1 MVQHLRD
8 EAHRF
13 GITHHRNRRSKGQ
26 ISTIFDGVKG
36 IGPKTHELLI
46 KHYRSMK
53 KVSEAGEADV
63 AKVIGAAKAK
73 IVFNV
78 LNNNKLDKNSNNE
91 NSDSES
97 AESLGND

>member
-1 MVQHLRD
+1 
-8 EAHRF
+8 
-13 GITHHRNRRSKGQ
+13 
-26 ISTIFDGVKG
+26 
-36 IGPKTHELLI
+36 
-46 KHYRSMK
+46 MK
-53 KVSEAGEADV
+53 KVSEAGEDDV

-78 LNNNKLDKNSNNE
+78 LNNNKLDKNSNDE